1 MNFFLRYPVACYGE
15 FHYMS
20 TEKSRIKV
28 NIVGCGAVRRVFYT
42 PARQSSICRGI
53 SWLEFIGMAV
63 RNMFFNVWIET

>member
-1 MNFFLRYPVACYGE
+1 
-15 FHYMS
+15 MS